1 MNKKGRS
8 ERNHSEDEMEV
19 KYEEEADGSDIQ
31 I

>member
-8 ERNHSEDEMEV
+8 ERNHSDDEMDV
-19 KYEEEADGSDIQ
+19 KYDEEADGSDSQ